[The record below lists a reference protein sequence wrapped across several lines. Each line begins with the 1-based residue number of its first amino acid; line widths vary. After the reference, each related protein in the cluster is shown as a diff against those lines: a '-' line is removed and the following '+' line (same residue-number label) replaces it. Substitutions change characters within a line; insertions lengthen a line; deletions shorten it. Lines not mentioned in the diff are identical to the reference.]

1 MSQGQQSID
10 EDVGSKD
17 SQKPWES
24 EKVPNLA
31 EDWDNQPEKDLG
43 NEAEAGDILEGI
55 ESMDQPSMSPSSYDP
70 RPKEF
75 HDVVTTIQQ
84 MTVTT
89 YKLSQKTEILTI
101 TTDRDP
107 NYIKVVKRQI
117 TDFPYSM
124 LLPIS
129 S

>member
-1 MSQGQQSID
+1 MD

-55 ESMDQPSMSPSSYDP
+55 ESMGQPSMSPSSYDP
-70 RPKEF
+70 RPREF
-75 HDVVTTIQQ
+75 HDVVTTTQQ
-84 MTVTT
+84 MTVAT

-101 TTDRDP
+101 TTDTDP
-107 NYIKVVKRQI
+107 KVVKRQTRKI
-117 TDFPYSM
+117 TNLCEPD
-124 LLPIS
+124 
-129 S
+129 